1 MRELLGN
8 GCQAVLPQANEMCMA
23 GLRIEPEAHSTI
35 CGLVCDKDVG
45 ADVGAGRIT
54 GGHDGRPDDIGIA
67 GDGIDSGGDGISW
80 CWSGELTGRTG

>member
-54 GGHDGRPDDIGIA
+54 GGHEGRPDDIGIA

-80 CWSGELTGRTG
+80 CWSGELTG